1 MNTESRNE
9 ISVGIGTTTHVDP
22 KDLKVNLD
30 PATLKKVMKDY
41 KKLKRYMKSPLYQI
55 KKMDGKEE
63 VISKLM
69 EDLEGM

>member
-9 ISVGIGTTTHVDP
+9 ISVGIGTTTLVDP

-41 KKLKRYMKSPLYQI
+41 KRLKKYMRSPLYQV
-55 KKMDGKEE
+55 KKMDGDEK
-63 VISKLM
+63 VITKLM
-69 EDLEGM
+69 EELENI

>member
-22 KDLKVNLD
+22 KDVKVNLD

-41 KKLKRYMKSPLYQI
+41 KRLKKYMRSPLYQV
-55 KKMDGKEE
+55 KKMDGDEK
-63 VISKLM
+63 VITKLM
-69 EDLEGM
+69 EELENI